1 MQRELPL
8 PPSVSMTLMRNAVLS
23 CGMLTLLAYPILF
36 LILIAPPLWLSLLP
50 PTHSSDTLKSIDFD
64 KDIDPHMMVV
74 AAMGNLRAR
83 NYSIPEA
90 DLHTARGIAGK
101 IIPAIATTTAMV
113 TGFICLEIFKILL
126 KKPIT
131 SLLNTSCNLA
141 LPAFLCNEPQPPEQR
156 KAIINGKEFHWNQ
169 WDRIDIQDTRMTLN
183 SLIEYLQ
190 VNYNVQL
197 IMLSYGVSILF
208 SDYMNKKKM
217 EERKGMAIQDII
229 IQITKKEFNM
239 KQKYIILEM
248 ITNDLESEEE
258 VELPYL
264 RFRLFD

>member
-1 MQRELPL
+1 MLP
-8 PPSVSMTLMRNAVLS
+8 T
-23 CGMLTLLAYPILF
+23 
-36 LILIAPPLWLSLLP
+36 
-50 PTHSSDTLKSIDFD
+50 PTSSSNLLKSIEFD
-64 KDIDPHMMVV
+64 KDTDPHMIVV
-74 AAMGNLRAR
+74 AALGNLRAR
-83 NYSIPEA
+83 NYNIPEA
-90 DLHTARGIAGK
+90 DLHKARGIAGK

-113 TGFICLEIFKILL
+113 TGFICLEIFKILY

-156 KAIINGKEFHWNQ
+156 KAIINNQEYRWNQ
-169 WDRIDIQDTRMTLN
+169 WDRIDIQDTNMTLN

-190 VNYNVQL
+190 ATYNVQL
-197 IMLSYGVSILF
+197 IMLSYGVSILY

-217 EERKGMAIQDII
+217 EERKVMTIQEII
-229 IQITKKEFNM
+229 IQITKKEFNP

-248 ITNDLESEEE
+248 ITNDIETDEE

-264 RFRLFD
+264 RFRLFK

>member
-1 MQRELPL
+1 M
-8 PPSVSMTLMRNAVLS
+8 
-23 CGMLTLLAYPILF
+23 
-36 LILIAPPLWLSLLP
+36 
-50 PTHSSDTLKSIDFD
+50 
-64 KDIDPHMMVV
+64 DPHMMVV

-113 TGFICLEIFKILL
+113 TGFICLEIFKILY
-126 KKPIT
+126 KKPIA

-141 LPAFLCNEPQPPEQR
+141 LPVFLCNEPQPPEPR
-156 KAIINGKEFHWNQ
+156 LTIINGTEYRWNQ
-169 WDRIDIQDTRMTLN
+169 WDRIDIQDTELTL
-183 SLIEYLQ
+183 SGLMSHLRAQ
-190 VNYNVQL
+190 YNVQL

-217 EERKGMAIQDII
+217 LEREQMPIQDIVK
-229 IQITKKEFNM
+229 QVTKRDFNP

-248 ITNDLESEEE
+248 ITTAVDSEEE

-264 RFRLFD
+264 RFRLFK